1 MSLVPTQ
8 SFAAVGV
15 PMFVSTA
22 TPLPV
27 GPTGPQGP
35 QGIDGGQGQQGAPG
49 ATGPTGAAGA
59 AGVTGPTG
67 SAGSAGPTGAAPANI
82 LLSGSRTLT
91 QADFNRVYM
100 SINGL
105 AGNSVTGFTIPSA
118 PGSVTAGS
126 WIELFNTG
134 ASSFTMTH
142 AGRGGYTIPG
152 GSHWFFIAF
161 VLGNGNIAYS
171 VYYNYSSAGTAMIG
185 RETWS

>member
-1 MSLVPTQ
+1 MSVLPTQ
-8 SFAAVGV
+8 AFAAVGV
-15 PMFVSTA
+15 PMFVSTT

-35 QGIDGGQGQQGAPG
+35 QGIEGGQGQQGAPG
-49 ATGPTGAAGA
+49 ATGPTGPAGS

-67 SAGSAGPTGAAPANI
+67 GAGPTGAAPANV

-105 AGNSVTGFTIPSA
+105 GDNSVTGFTIPSA

-134 ASSFTMTH
+134 ASSFVMTH
-142 AGRGGYTIPG
+142 AGRNSYTIPA

-161 VLGNGNIAYS
+161 VLPNTNIAYS
-171 VYYNYSSAGTAMIG
+171 VYYNYSSGGTAMIG

>member
-1 MSLVPTQ
+1 MSVLPTQ
-8 SFAAVGV
+8 AFAAVGV
-15 PMFVSTA
+15 PMFVSTT

-35 QGIDGGQGQQGAPG
+35 QGIDGGPGQQGAPG
-49 ATGPTGAAGA
+49 VTGPTGAAGA

-67 SAGSAGPTGAAPANI
+67 SAGATGPAGTAPANV

-100 SINGL
+100 SMNGF

-118 PGSVTAGS
+118 TGSVTAGS

-134 ASSFTMTH
+134 NSFTMTH
-142 AGRGGYTIPG
+142 AGRGGYIIPAG
-152 GSHWFFIAF
+152 AHYFFIAF

-171 VYYNYSSAGTAMIG
+171 VYYNYMSGGVAQIG

>member
-1 MSLVPTQ
+1 
-8 SFAAVGV
+8 
-15 PMFVSTA
+15 MFVSTT

-35 QGIDGGQGQQGAPG
+35 QGIEGGQGQQGAPG
-49 ATGPTGAAGA
+49 ATGPTGPAGS

-67 SAGSAGPTGAAPANI
+67 GAGPTGAAPANV

-105 AGNSVTGFTIPSA
+105 AGNTVSGFTIPSA
-118 PGSVTAGS
+118 TGSVTAGS
-126 WIELFNTG
+126 WIEVFNTG
-134 ASSFTMTH
+134 PSSFTITH
-142 AGRGGYTIPG
+142 SGRAGYTIPAG
-152 GSHWFFIAF
+152 AHYFLIAF
-161 VLGNGNIAYS
+161 ILPNTLVGYS
-171 VYYNYSSAGTAMIG
+171 VYYNYFAGGSAQIG